1 MKSPVKRLLRELRGM
16 KPGAMAAAWLLA
28 AIAWSANGTEAG
40 PGNGVIPADDSAGE
54 VVSLTI
60 EGIAPATGDDDP
72 RVLYILPWQPP
83 TLPRRPRADLNARAP
98 DLLEPLDP
106 VVLERHR
113 RFRQTLN
120 PEMGSSLS
128 LY

>member
-1 MKSPVKRLLRELRGM
+1 MTSPMKRLLRKLRGM
-16 KPGAMAAAWLLA
+16 KPGAVATAWLLA
-28 AIAWSANGTEAG
+28 VVTCSANGSGTV
-40 PGNGVIPADDSAGE
+40 PGGAVPADDNAGN

-83 TLPRRPRADLNARAP
+83 SLPRRPRADLNARAP

-120 PEMGSSLS
+120 PEMDSSLS
-128 LY
+128 LH

>member
-1 MKSPVKRLLRELRGM
+1 MKNSVKRLLRELRGM
-16 KPGAMAAAWLLA
+16 MPGAVATAWLLA
-28 AIAWSANGTEAG
+28 AVAWSANGTEAG
-40 PGNGVIPADDSAGE
+40 PDDGAIPADESAAE

-83 TLPRRPRADLNARAP
+83 SLPRRPRADLNARAP

-120 PEMGSSLS
+120 PEMDSSLS
-128 LY
+128 LH